1 MNKTEL
7 RRETTISHLEEVADD
22 FLKENFNL
30 TLDIPIRISNRMT
43 RTFGSFVRT
52 RNRLTGETQSKEI
65 VISSNLYKY
74 HGYDKM
80 IDTLKHE
87 CIHYALYTLGRPYKD
102 GQAYF
107 ENTLKEHG
115 VSSTGTTKYKGKA
128 HLYECTGCKNTFKQ
142 TRKFNTDKYRC
153 SHCKGQLVYMKQ
165 LIIK

>member
-1 MNKTEL
+1 MSKTEL
-7 RRETTISHLEEVADD
+7 RRETMVNHLEEVAED
-22 FLKENFNL
+22 FLLDNFDL

-52 RNRLTGETQSKEI
+52 RNRVTGEIKCKEI

-87 CIHYALYTLGRPYKD
+87 CIHYALYLLGRPYKD

-128 HLYECTGCKNTFKQ
+128 HQYTCTGCKNTFKQ
-142 TRKFNTDKYRC
+142 TRRFNTDKYRC
-153 SHCKGQLVYMKQ
+153 SHCKGQLVYVNQ
-165 LIIK
+165 VIV

>member
-7 RRETTISHLEEVADD
+7 RKETMVSHLEEVAED
-22 FLKENFNL
+22 FLIENFDL

-74 HGYDKM
+74 HGYDNM

-87 CIHYALYTLGRPYKD
+87 CIHYALYTLGRPFKD

-115 VSSTGTTKYKGKA
+115 VSSTGTKKFKGKA
-128 HLYECTGCKNTFKQ
+128 HQYECTGCKNTFRQ
-142 TRKFNTDKYRC
+142 TRRFNTDKYRC
-153 SHCKGQLVYMKQ
+153 SHCKGQLVYVKQ

>member
-7 RRETTISHLEEVADD
+7 RRETMVSHLEEVAED
-22 FLKENFNL
+22 FLLENFDL

-52 RNRLTGETQSKEI
+52 RNRVTGEIKCKEI

-87 CIHYALYTLGRPYKD
+87 CIHYALYLLGRPYKD

-128 HLYECTGCKNTFKQ
+128 HQYTCTGCKNTFKQ
-142 TRKFNTDKYRC
+142 TRRFNTDKYRC
-153 SHCKGQLVYMKQ
+153 SHCKGQLVYVNQ
-165 LIIK
+165 VIV